1 MASTSLHSRTCS
13 LNGDWFP
20 LSGYLPICRI
30 RPSKQ
35 NLDSF
40 SILGLSAFC
49 FDPAWQKSVKA
60 ENEESTTKELFWINF
75 EKFCG
80 CFVVLTLISLI
91 HFIENTTK
99 NLLSIPKRKIIVNL
113 CLPAGFQTYE
123 IKNSREITV
132 DVITFNKL
140 PTHKQI
146 DLL

>member
-1 MASTSLHSRTCS
+1 MLYST
-13 LNGDWFP
+13 D
-20 LSGYLPICRI
+20 
-30 RPSKQ
+30 
-35 NLDSF
+35 
-40 SILGLSAFC
+40 
-49 FDPAWQKSVKA
+49 
-60 ENEESTTKELFWINF
+60 
-75 EKFCG
+75 
-80 CFVVLTLISLI
+80 LISLI